1 MSVRVR
7 VPASAA
13 NLGPGYDAFGL
24 ALGLHNEFEAELAP
38 EWRVEVGGEGA
49 GGLATGADNE
59 VARAMARAFAE
70 AGRPELRA
78 EIECHNGIPVG
89 RGLGSSAAAIVG
101 GLVLADALAGGP
113 LGRSRI
119 LELAVEIEGH
129 ADNVAAALYG
139 GFTVTAPPPNVTCA
153 RIDPARGL
161 AAVVVIG
168 EQPLS
173 TALARQVLPAEVPH
187 ADAAANAGA
196 AALVALGIAFGE
208 PDYLVAGLSDRIHE
222 SYRAL
227 LVPDFDAVK
236 SALAAVAAAPA
247 VLSGA
252 GPTMLSLVQGDDD
265 VHALDRARSIA
276 DAVRPALAEIG
287 RGRVIALEVDR
298 TGAVV
303 L

>member
-1 MSVRVR
+1 
-7 VPASAA
+7 
-13 NLGPGYDAFGL
+13 
-24 ALGLHNEFEAELAP
+24 
-38 EWRVEVGGEGA
+38 
-49 GGLATGADNE
+49 
-59 VARAMARAFAE
+59 MARAFAE

-247 VLSGA
+247 ILSGA